1 MPMKESPV
9 LIGPER
15 VNAAAAVALTAL
27 STVAGCG
34 SPQEVTRSFWFVGPP
49 RQFRVNSPDAAQGPY
64 SDRWEAQQDGRMVL
78 RVDDDLRNV
87 TRAWLCLELWGGH
100 PGVAAK
106 RVTVNGR
113 TTHELPEV
121 GASVGHCTYS
131 YPQIELRLDDLVA
144 GDNVLEF
151 TCDKGTAFWG
161 HYIVRAAGIRLEL
174 RQDHPLA
181 SMAPRGCAV
190 RCDRDGEVMRLSLDV
205 PDDQRSRIARVVY
218 RGRYRGYDENGD
230 GVGDDWHG
238 VTLDGQ
244 AVDCVGGSSEPPFAV
259 AWDVRMVPDQPAVEV
274 QADIYVAGHEGLVCR
289 TPSVSVA
296 MPPRAARVVMLN
308 ATRLPRPFWSRA
320 GKPKECDIE
329 VPLHPANIE
338 RAMGVRGL
346 CIYRDETDRDLWR
359 VVTPGRNEVHEPMDE
374 KTWRKF
380 IAASGWIAKPET
392 NRRDGRKVRIT
403 VPENDESELFDAVRE
418 QLSPHAVAS
427 IVAFLQPAQTNNPDV
442 DRQVRWFAQELTK
455 LVGGHERQSRLAE
468 ELGL

>member
-1 MPMKESPV
+1 MPMRESLV

-15 VNAAAAVALTAL
+15 VNAVAAVALTAL

-34 SPQEVTRSFWFVGPP
+34 SSQEVTRSFWFVGPP
-49 RQFRVNSPDAAQGPY
+49 RQFRVNSPDAGQGPY

-78 RVDDDLRNV
+78 RVDDDLRNL

-113 TTHELPEV
+113 TTYELPEM
-121 GASVGHCTYS
+121 GASGGHCTYS
-131 YPQIELRLDDLVA
+131 YPQIELRPDDLVS

-190 RCDRDGEVMRLSLDV
+190 RCDRDGEVMRLGLDV

-259 AWDVRMVPDQPAVEV
+259 AWDVRMVPDQPSVEV

-320 GKPKECDIE
+320 GNRKECDIE
-329 VPLHPANIE
+329 VPSHPADIE
-338 RAMGVRGL
+338 RAVLHTHVWDGGKSGIERPLGINGQALSTPDWMGRHSPIHSVL
-346 CIYRDETDRDLWR
+346 DVPPACLAE
-359 VVTPGRNEVHEPMDE
+359 GRNTVSLLSDAEHHGIEVCLPGPALVV
-374 KTWRKF
+374 RLRAGF
-380 IAASGWIAKPET
+380 RPPNGSG
-392 NRRDGRKVRIT
+392 RR
-403 VPENDESELFDAVRE
+403 L
-418 QLSPHAVAS
+418 
-427 IVAFLQPAQTNNPDV
+427 
-442 DRQVRWFAQELTK
+442 
-455 LVGGHERQSRLAE
+455 
-468 ELGL
+468 